1 MERNEIKKMNI
12 DKFFPEGTKRRQVI
26 RGIARIIKGFR
37 ISNLKKIYKSI
48 KSRGI
53 KQTLKSIYTVLFTNY
68 KATTSVNISDIDT
81 NVPSSNPY
89 QEWIRLNEPNEEE
102 LEKQRKYKFRIN
114 PKISLIVPMYKTPVN
129 FFEELVDCLIAQTY
143 SNWEL
148 CLADRKSRKK

>member
-68 KATTSVNISDIDT
+68 KATPSVNISDIAT

-89 QEWIRLNEPNEEE
+89 QEWIRLNEPN
-102 LEKQRKYKFRIN
+102 
-114 PKISLIVPMYKTPVN
+114 
-129 FFEELVDCLIAQTY
+129 
-143 SNWEL
+143 
-148 CLADRKSRKK
+148 